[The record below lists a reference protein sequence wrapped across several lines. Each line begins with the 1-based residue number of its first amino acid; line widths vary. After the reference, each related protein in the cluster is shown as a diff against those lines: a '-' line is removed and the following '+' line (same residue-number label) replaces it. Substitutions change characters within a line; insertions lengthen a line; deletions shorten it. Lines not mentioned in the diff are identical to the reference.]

1 MKKYGSTKAKP
12 RVEKN
17 TVKKILNMPF
27 CAYCVQ
33 ISTTFFESL
42 TDAFVTPSSLLFALM
57 NSTARYAPV
66 VTACIDAP
74 VNQ

>member
-1 MKKYGSTKAKP
+1 
-12 RVEKN
+12 
-17 TVKKILNMPF
+17 MPL
-27 CAYCVQ
+27 CAYFVQ

-42 TDAFVTPSSLLFALM
+42 TDAFSAPSSLMFFLM

-66 VTACIDAP
+66 DTACMEAP